1 MELAVGD
8 EVVYGTHGVG
18 RIVRRQKAATPSGGK
33 QEIVV
38 IELDDGLTVT
48 LPLDRALEQLRPVLN
63 EADIRRVQAALR
75 KNRVLSADPWLSRR
89 RDAMTKL
96 AGGDPVELAEIVG
109 EGAQREQALRAD
121 GKRTQLSPGEREIFL
136 KARQLLSG
144 EIARARGLAQEEAEE
159 WIDAKLAARR

>member
-63 EADIRRVQAALR
+63 ESDIRRVQAALR
-75 KNRVLSADPWLSRR
+75 KDRVLSADPWLSRR
-89 RDAMTKL
+89 RDAMSKL
-96 AGGDPVELAEIVG
+96 GGGNPVELAEIVG
-109 EGAQREQALRAD
+109 EGAQRERALRAD

-144 EIARARGLAQEEAEE
+144 EIARARGLTQEEAEE
-159 WIDAKLAARR
+159 WIDAKLADRR